1 MNNEVTTWL
10 HIYSTAANHQQNRV
24 ALRFKTRNGAKID
37 GLQIPPGDS
46 AGGGVCDLRRYEYMA
61 IQKARRN
68 RLSESALQNPDH

>member
-37 GLQIPPGDS
+37 GLQIPLGDS
-46 AGGGVCDLRRYEYMA
+46 AGGGVCVTSVATNIWQFKKLGGTA
-61 IQKARRN
+61 
-68 RLSESALQNPDH
+68 